1 MASLS
6 LACPPKQPPKPT
18 VICPATLFAVPSMGA
33 RLHSEANIAE
43 AIWADIGARSMMVK
57 SFTIAVKTR
66 SAQNPS
72 AGKMPESN
80 TIGHIIQSWPEVR
93 LSREIPRPP
102 GGVLRQMWRL
112 NKACSILYAAH
123 AQLTSSRAGVT
134 MTEVMSTRGLSGWSL
149 SHVQN
154 AHVPVTET
162 SLGLSRA
169 EMYRLLRIR
178 STGLLCWMLS

>member
-1 MASLS
+1 MASLR

-18 VICPATLFAVPSMGA
+18 VICPATLSAVPSMDA

-57 SFTIAVKTR
+57 SFTTAVKTR

-72 AGKMPESN
+72 AGRMPDSN

-112 NKACSILYAAH
+112 HKACSIVQAAH
-123 AQLTSSRAGVT
+123 AQLTSSGPGFT
-134 MTEVMSTRGLSGWSL
+134 MTEVMSTSSLSSWPL
-149 SHVQN
+149 SHVQT
-154 AHVPVTET
+154 AHVSVTET
-162 SLGLSRA
+162 SLGFSRTA
-169 EMYRLLRIR
+169 TYRLSRIR
-178 STGLLCWMLS
+178 STGLPCWMLS